1 MGVLRSGSAA
11 SLGRGAPEDVEQREL
26 GQAGDA
32 APAAKWGCRA
42 GGAQPST
49 RGGCRARSSA
59 LEGCGHG
66 CRVPVSPCPRVL
78 PQGTAL
84 LQCGVTVRVTPVSR
98 EEGGDRDGRHGGRA
112 GEGAAGTGA
121 L

>member
-11 SLGRGAPEDVEQREL
+11 GLGRGAPEDVEQREL

-49 RGGCRARSSA
+49 RGAVGRGALLWRAA
-59 LEGCGHG
+59 VTGA
-66 CRVPVSPCPRVL
+66 VSLCPRV
-78 PQGTAL
+78 PASCRRGRRCCNA
-84 LQCGVTVRVTPVSR
+84 VSQ
-98 EEGGDRDGRHGGRA
+98 
-112 GEGAAGTGA
+112 
-121 L
+121 